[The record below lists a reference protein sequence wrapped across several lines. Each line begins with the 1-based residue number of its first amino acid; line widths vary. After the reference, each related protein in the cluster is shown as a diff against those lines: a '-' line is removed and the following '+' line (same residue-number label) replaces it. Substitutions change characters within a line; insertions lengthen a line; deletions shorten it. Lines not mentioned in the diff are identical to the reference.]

1 MPKTINI
8 RNLDDEVYLALKRH
22 AESAGIWVPELVRRH
37 LRLLALEEPPNL
49 TMEEWLEQAS
59 KRPVNPNI
67 TRESTLKAL
76 DEIRGPWPGD
86 ESDW

>member
-1 MPKTINI
+1 M
-8 RNLDDEVYLALKRH
+8 
-22 AESAGIWVPELVRRH
+22 
-37 LRLLALEEPPNL
+37 RLLALEEPPNL